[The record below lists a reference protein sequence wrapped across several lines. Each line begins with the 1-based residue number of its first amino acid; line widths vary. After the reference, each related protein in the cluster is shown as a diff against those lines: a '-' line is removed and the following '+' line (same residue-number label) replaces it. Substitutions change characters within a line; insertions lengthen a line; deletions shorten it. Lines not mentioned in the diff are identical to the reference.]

1 MVDPASLDANTPYL
15 GLEHIERG
23 GRILGHGTIGGSAV
37 ASTKVRFSP
46 EHVLFGKLR
55 PNLAKVS
62 LPTFSGVCSTDILPI
77 RPGSELDRGYLAH
90 FLLQPSVVAFAASR
104 TSGANLPRLSP
115 NVLASFRIPLPSIGE
130 QRRIVSLLDAVD
142 TLRQKRRAELTALDT
157 LSTSI
162 FKSSFDGR
170 GDPVLRLS
178 DVAESWD
185 CAHSTPAW
193 TESGSICLRT
203 SNLTVGGWDWSDTR
217 YVDAAQF
224 EARSKGGGALPG
236 DIILSREGTVGIA
249 AIVEPGM
256 HVCLGQRLVQVRA
269 RDSLVKPEYLLAVLL
284 SALRPSH
291 IASTM
296 VGSAAQHLNVSDLR
310 ALAIPLAPLDEQQ
323 RFAAR
328 IAALSVQRAAA
339 DRALG
344 VHEELFES
352 VLSQSFRKV

>member
-1 MVDPASLDANTPYL
+1 
-15 GLEHIERG
+15 
-23 GRILGHGTIGGSAV
+23 
-37 ASTKVRFSP
+37 
-46 EHVLFGKLR
+46 
-55 PNLAKVS
+55 
-62 LPTFSGVCSTDILPI
+62 
-77 RPGSELDRGYLAH
+77 
-90 FLLQPSVVAFAASR
+90 
-104 TSGANLPRLSP
+104 
-115 NVLASFRIPLPSIGE
+115 
-130 QRRIVSLLDAVD
+130 
-142 TLRQKRRAELTALDT
+142 
-157 LSTSI
+157 
-162 FKSSFDGR
+162 
-170 GDPVLRLS
+170 
-178 DVAESWD
+178 
-185 CAHSTPAW
+185 
-193 TESGSICLRT
+193 
-203 SNLTVGGWDWSDTR
+203 
-217 YVDAAQF
+217 
-224 EARSKGGGALPG
+224 
-236 DIILSREGTVGIA
+236 
-249 AIVEPGM
+249 M